1 MKSIVTLTLPG
12 EIRFTRLASQTAS
25 NTASLFTSTCNAG
38 AGNWEFSHAFEL
50 AVSEAFTNA
59 VNYGDRMQGTR
70 DITITFIIEQ
80 QKLTV
85 AIRDT
90 NPPFHAE
97 TPEPDIATYPERGYG
112 LMLIR
117 TLMDTLTI
125 SRENGENVITMS
137 KQL

>member
-1 MKSIVTLTLPG
+1 MNSVITLTLPG
-12 EIRFTRLASQTAS
+12 DIRFTRLASQTAS
-25 NTASLFTSTCNAG
+25 NTASLFTDTCNAG

-70 DITITFIIEQ
+70 DITITFTIEQ
-80 QKLTV
+80 RKLTV

-90 NPPFHAE
+90 NAPFSAE